1 MGSNYELL
9 MTLRKRVQNKLQK
22 LDNEHATN
30 TTINEVFKIKKM
42 CKKYC
47 NIIGGNRSKKE
58 GLVKTCG

>member
-1 MGSNYELL
+1 M
-9 MTLRKRVQNKLQK
+9 RQRVQNKLPK
-22 LDNEHATN
+22 VDNEHATN

-42 CKKYC
+42 CKKHY